1 MVWSAAYV
9 NAAVLQDTY
18 SGGGIQ
24 RNSRLYF
31 LQDANWNTTAVV
43 GYNGTT
49 GTWDVTQRYVY
60 SPYGTITVLNA
71 DWSTPPAG
79 TQPTVSNLYQGMT
92 LDSVTGLYYA
102 RNRNYDPSLGRWINQ
117 DPAGY
122 INGAN
127 TYQFVMGNPVNA
139 VDPWGLHWWDS
150 NWWWLV
156 PPVKIGGMV
165 ADYFINGEKT
175 RAAAKQLP
183 RVKQD
188 WMDRAVY
195 GRVNQCP
202 GTAEPAAELRAVS
215 DAQKTAASG
224 GVLPGT
230 TPGGPLPVPGVS
242 VEINVAKGLT
252 IGINKG
258 VGAVAGGGAPTT
270 NK

>member
-1 MVWSAAYV
+1 MVA
-9 NAAVLQDTY
+9 
-18 SGGGIQ
+18 
-24 RNSRLYF
+24 
-31 LQDANWNTTAVV
+31 
-43 GYNGTT
+43 
-49 GTWDVTQRYVY
+49 
-60 SPYGTITVLNA
+60 LNEKPHHKG
-71 DWSTPPAG
+71 TPPRPPRLQGTGDGRATRIQELGVRILWKRWAAECEMPDAG
-79 TQPTVSNLYQGMT
+79 QGLQF
-92 LDSVTGLYYA
+92 LDDLPIDQCSSVIERNA
-102 RNRNYDPSLGRWINQ
+102 RNRNYDPTLGRWINQ

-127 TYQFVMGNPVNA
+127 TYQFVVSNPVNA
-139 VDPWGLHWWDS
+139 VDPWELHWWDS

-175 RAAAKQLP
+175 RAEAKQLP

-258 VGAVAGGGAPTT
+258 VSAVAGGGAPTT